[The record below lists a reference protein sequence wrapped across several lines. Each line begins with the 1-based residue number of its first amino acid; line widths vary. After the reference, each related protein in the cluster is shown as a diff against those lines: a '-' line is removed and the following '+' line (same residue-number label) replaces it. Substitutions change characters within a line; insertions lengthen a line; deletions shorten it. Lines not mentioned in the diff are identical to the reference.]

1 VANTLPLLTASVAS
15 DDDVKVIKRL
25 VGQIQTNLPGLIRLE
40 RYHEGQQR
48 LEHIGLA
55 VPPELRH
62 FETVVNV
69 PRMAVSEPERRQSL
83 RAFYRVG
90 DSTKEDPALR
100 EAWEFNNLG
109 SESTLMQTDEKLF
122 GRSFVMVGTNSDDG
136 STRSSLSSRPCRWVT
151 TLTRNGAGS
160 GTCSGCS
167 WTRRR

>member
-122 GRSFVMVGTNSDDG
+122 GRSFVMVGTNSDDPEHP
-136 STRSSLSSRPCRWVT
+136 LVT
-151 TLTRNGAGS
+151 VESPLQMGYDVDAQRRRFL
-160 GTCSGCS
+160 TCSGCS
-167 WTRRR
+167 WIRRR